1 MKEFFGIGG
10 YQRTPEGAYSWQHLL
25 FVSTLILLMI
35 GLAVWLGLRNRKR
48 SESSKNRVLIVA
60 AILIDC
66 IEIFKI
72 IMLCVRAPE
81 DVSGTILRNLPLFMC
96 SIQLIS
102 LPLAAFAKGKLKAAA
117 LDFVLLFGILGAV
130 FGTIG
135 AAQNYG
141 CYPVLS
147 MDNVFS
153 GVTHCISGFASLYIA
168 ISGMSS
174 LKKQNI
180 PITFGIITG
189 FCVLALIADYT
200 IPYNGINYMFL
211 RSHDGTPYSI
221 FFNLFGTEAAFYQK
235 FIYPFV
241 VLLLFYLYIAAFYG
255 VYFLIQKQRKK
266 KSAN

>member
-1 MKEFFGIGG
+1 M
-10 YQRTPEGAYSWQHLL
+10 
-25 FVSTLILLMI
+25 LLMV
-35 GLAVWLGLRNRKR
+35 GLAVWLGLSRRKK
-48 SESSKNRVLIVA
+48 SYTEKNRVLIVA

-72 IMLCVRAPE
+72 VMLCVRNPE
-81 DVSGTILRNLPLFMC
+81 DVAGTILRNLPLFMC

-102 LPLAAFAKGKLKAAA
+102 IPLAAFAKGKLKAAA

-141 CYPVLS
+141 AYPVLS

-200 IPYNGINYMFL
+200 IPYNYMFL

-255 VYFLIQKQRKK
+255 VFFLIQNLRGKK
-266 KSAN
+266 KTQ

>member
-25 FVSTLILLMI
+25 FVSSLMLLMI
-35 GLAVWLGLRNRKR
+35 GLAVWLGLRNRRR
-48 SESSKNRVLIVA
+48 SYAQKNRVLIVA

-66 IEIFKI
+66 FEIFKI
-72 IMLCVRAPE
+72 VMLCVRNPE
-81 DVSGTILRNLPLFMC
+81 DVLGTILRNLPLFMC

-102 LPLAAFAKGKLKAAA
+102 LPLAAFAKGRLKAAA

-135 AAQNYG
+135 AAQNYA

-153 GVTHCISGFASLYIA
+153 GITHCISGFASLYIA
-168 ISGMSS
+168 IGGMSS
-174 LKKQNI
+174 LRKQNI

-189 FCVLALIADYT
+189 FCALALIADYT
-200 IPYNGINYMFL
+200 IPYNYMFL
-211 RSHDGTPYSI
+211 RGGDGTPYDI
-221 FFNLFGTEAAFYQK
+221 FYNLFGTEAAVYQK
-235 FIYPFV
+235 FIYPFI

-255 VYFLIQKQRKK
+255 VYFLIKKRRDRKREMEK
-266 KSAN
+266 